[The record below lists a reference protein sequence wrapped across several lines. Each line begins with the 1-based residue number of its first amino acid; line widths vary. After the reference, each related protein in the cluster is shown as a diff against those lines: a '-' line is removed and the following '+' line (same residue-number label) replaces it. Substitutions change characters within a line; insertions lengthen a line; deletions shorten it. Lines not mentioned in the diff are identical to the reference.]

1 MGNITVAVNVSMR
14 QLLQTSFFSQVR
26 DILDSSGVIP
36 RMVELE
42 LTETSAMANPLQT
55 MENLSMLKKLGLR
68 LALDDFGT
76 GYSSLAYL
84 QKLPIDILKID
95 KAFVR
100 SIGNNQS
107 DMEIMRLMMALA
119 HTLNLQT
126 TAEGV
131 ETFEQIH
138 ELKKMGCNLGQGFLF
153 SAPLTAQEAEAL
165 ICNSHRFPLV
175 VV

>member
-1 MGNITVAVNVSMR
+1 
-14 QLLQTSFFSQVR
+14 
-26 DILDSSGVIP
+26 
-36 RMVELE
+36 
-42 LTETSAMANPLQT
+42 
-55 MENLSMLKKLGLR
+55 MLKKLGLR